1 MVKCRYCPGTFT
13 RSVIKRHEIECF
25 KNTRMK
31 AAAEEQTRKRPRFDS
46 VAPLPRNTTSVSNEN
61 QLPRSE
67 TVQSEEF
74 SQHNHGTADESTSR
88 SLAGD
93 FNDNFD
99 YADYV
104 EDLDDPLTFICP
116 SEDDSDE
123 TGSTYENISAPLSDT
138 TNAPEPTGE
147 DALKK
152 ITRKV
157 FTAHRVPQL
166 TSSELLSLELLNIVE
181 EFNFP
186 KEAHERLVVFANNA
200 ITCGSPNSE
209 TTHIE

>member
-1 MVKCRYCPGTFT
+1 
-13 RSVIKRHEIECF
+13 
-25 KNTRMK
+25 MK
-31 AAAEEQTRKRPRFDS
+31 AVAAEQTHKRPRFDS

-61 QLPRSE
+61 QLLRLE

-93 FNDNFD
+93 FFNDNFD
-99 YADYV
+99 YADYF

-116 SEDDSDE
+116 SEDDGDE

-152 ITRKV
+152 
-157 FTAHRVPQL
+157 
-166 TSSELLSLELLNIVE
+166 LLEKYSQPAEY
-181 EFNFP
+181 
-186 KEAHERLVVFANNA
+186 H
-200 ITCGSPNSE
+200 S
-209 TTHIE
+209 